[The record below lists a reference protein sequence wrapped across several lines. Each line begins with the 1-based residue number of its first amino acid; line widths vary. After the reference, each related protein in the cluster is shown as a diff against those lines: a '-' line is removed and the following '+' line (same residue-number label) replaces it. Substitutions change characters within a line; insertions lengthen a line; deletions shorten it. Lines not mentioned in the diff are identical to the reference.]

1 MKRHHF
7 SGGPATHGS
16 MFHRQPGSIGSSSFP
31 SRVFKNKRLPGHMG
45 AERVTVKGVQVVE
58 IREDEN
64 LLFLCGA
71 IPGPTGAIV
80 EIWRAGTG
88 GGRS

>member
-1 MKRHHF
+1 
-7 SGGPATHGS
+7 
-16 MFHRQPGSIGSSSFP
+16 
-31 SRVFKNKRLPGHMG
+31 MG
-45 AERVTVKGVQVVE
+45 AERVTVQGIQVVD
-58 IREDEN
+58 ISEDEN

-80 EIWRAGTG
+80 EIRRAS